1 MIPGD
6 EAEIR
11 FTAENY
17 AISYPFTFFESG
29 WYMLIINQT
38 MLKPSI
44 VSPSPS
50 LKPQAD
56 RQSSDHQCQNPFV
69 SQDIF
74 FATQSFSVSPAP
86 TDNLKGYAIPSP
98 YTVFAEVSK
107 QQPGRLP
114 IDPQKMTSHEKLG
127 VGLGVSAGI
136 LAFIGMVISIFLL
149 RKRRRDFAEVRP
161 LTSRGQGAD
170 G

>member
-6 EAEIR
+6 EAEIS

-44 VSPSPS
+44 VSPSTS
-50 LKPQAD
+50 TKPKAD
-56 RQSSDHQCQNPFV
+56 KQSSDHKCQNPFV

-86 TDNLKGYAIPSP
+86 TDNMNGYAIPSP

-136 LAFIGMVISIFLL
+136 LAFIGMVIAIFML
-149 RKRRRDFAEVRP
+149 RKRRRDFAEVSLHSER
-161 LTSRGQGAD
+161 
-170 G
+170 